1 MAHLQKHK
9 HFVPQFV
16 HFHQTFQTNEIFNS
30 KYETNRLLYL
40 SVKCQCGFFETAFQK
55 IVTFNSKYET
65 KTASKASFNP
75 LTLCRGR
82 NSQKRSRWRSTQQQW
97 LLGSRIQFVAGVQ
110 LQWLLVAKRTNN
122 YNRHQYYFATN

>member
-16 HFHQTFQTNEIFNS
+16 HFHQTFQNNEIFNS

-40 SVKCQCGFFETAFQK
+40 SVKCQCGFFQTAFQK
-55 IVTFNSKYET
+55 IVTFNSKYDT
-65 KTASKASFNP
+65 NKPKPQAKPTSIPYVMQRMK
-75 LTLCRGR
+75 
-82 NSQKRSRWRSTQQQW
+82 
-97 LLGSRIQFVAGVQ
+97 LLEKEQMAIYSAAEFRIQFVPGVQ
-110 LQWLLVAKRTNN
+110 LQWLLAAKRTKN

>member
-16 HFHQTFQTNEIFNS
+16 HFHQTFQNNEIFNS

-65 KTASKASFNP
+65 NKPKPQAKPPSI
-75 LTLCRGR
+75 
-82 NSQKRSRWRSTQQQW
+82 RWRYAEEEILRKGADGDQLSSTGNLVLEFS
-97 LLGSRIQFVAGVQ
+97 LLLEF
-110 LQWLLVAKRTNN
+110 N
-122 YNRHQYYFATN
+122 YNGC